1 MASSR
6 KRSTDKGGG
15 EAGGL
20 VSRVAGQLASLVKPG
35 DRLVAG
41 LSGGVDSV
49 VLLDILHRLSARL
62 GFRFSALHVNHQL
75 SPNAARWSAFCRR
88 ICRAR
93 GIPFASAKVRV
104 RRGDSVEAAARAA
117 RYEVFARQACE
128 FVVLAHHQDDQV
140 ETVLLQLLRGTGVK
154 GLAGMPS
161 LRKAEGGR
169 RKAEGKY
176 ASRSLP
182 PSSFLLP
189 PSILRPLLDVTR
201 AEILAYA
208 RRRGLEWI
216 EDESNADIHFQR
228 NFLRREVLPLL
239 ARRFPAY
246 RGTVARV
253 ARHLAEAD
261 DLLAVLAAAD
271 GAGYLEDGTL
281 EVAALARLSPPRARN
296 LLRHFLAVRG
306 EAMPGA
312 ARLDE
317 ALRQAL
323 HARRD
328 AQVLVELDGSELR
341 RFEGRLHVVP
351 KLALPRAGHARHWRG
366 ERTLPLPELG
376 GVLVFTPCRG
386 KGVSLA
392 RLRGRPVTIRRRRG
406 GERLQPDSRR
416 PRRTLKNLLQEA
428 RLPPWE
434 RERLP
439 LIYCGRDL
447 VWAPVAG
454 VDCAY
459 QAAPRER
466 ALNPEWRPAGAP

>member
-6 KRSTDKGGG
+6 KRSRDKGGG

-140 ETVLLQLLRGTGVK
+140 ETLLLQLLRGAGVK
-154 GLAGMPS
+154 GLAAMPPV
-161 LRKAEGGR
+161 RKGI
-169 RKAEGKY
+169 
-176 ASRSLP
+176 
-182 PSSFLLP
+182 F
-189 PSILRPLLDVTR
+189 RPLLDVTR

-228 NFLRREVLPLL
+228 NFLRHEVLPLL

-351 KLALPRAGHARHWRG
+351 KLALPRAGHARRWRG

-406 GERLQPDSRR
+406 GERLQPDGRR